1 MVERRNGRR
10 VLIRRLVDVSW
21 EKGRTA
27 AWGRDIGIGGMYIQS
42 QNGPGP
48 GAHVQLTVRFRRA
61 PTVSIPARVCW
72 TNDDGFA
79 VRFLALDESQR
90 DTIRRVIEGR
100 PS

>member
-21 EKGRTA
+21 DKGRTV

-42 QNGPGP
+42 EDGPGP
-48 GAHVQLTVRFRRA
+48 GADVQLTVRFRRV

-72 TNDDGFA
+72 TDEEGFA
-79 VRFLALDESQR
+79 VRFVALGQSET